1 MAWLRNVVIDLLVTI
16 VIAIFVF
23 TAADWGYWIIVI
35 YTPLILLLKIGVVLS
50 GISGAVKK
58 GVKKKSD
65 DLDEDVP
72 VWFYHA
78 LYGANLIML
87 LYANWWVIAGAWAAI
102 WILSAVQEARSPKK
116 DSA

>member
-16 VIAIFVF
+16 VIAVFVL
-23 TAADWGYWIIVI
+23 TEADWGYWIIVI
-35 YTPLILLLKIGVVLS
+35 YTPLILLLKIGAALS

-58 GVKKKSD
+58 GVKKKPG
-65 DLDEDVP
+65 DLDKDVP

-87 LYANWWVIAGAWAAI
+87 LYVNWWVISVAWAAI